1 MKTILGLFLVLGL
14 TQAMPIKE
22 SQDQTHLSQVQLEDL
37 IWSLE
42 AISMIGQTYM
52 KNWAKPKSR
61 VMNKTPRLNLPRP
74 SKPFYPFEIRNDMK
88 DLKKEWNNFE
98 YYKGFGPVTSRPF
111 NYLDLRIIG

>member
-1 MKTILGLFLVLGL
+1 MKTILGLCLVLGL

-42 AISMIGQTYM
+42 AISLIGQTYM

-111 NYLDLRIIG
+111 DYLDLRIIG